1 MKQSCNKKQK
11 KQNKYFFKGKNLEKK
26 KKEQENT
33 ITIRNFFKTLKN
45 RK

>member
-26 KKEQENT
+26 E
-33 ITIRNFFKTLKN
+33 KN
-45 RK
+45 RKTL